1 MQDFGNCNKRM
12 IYKDKQQGI
21 VVTQKDY
28 SKTILLTPQDFKD
41 TGHLLQV
48 VTIPPHTKQR
58 LHFHKIQ
65 TEVYY
70 ILEGEAG
77 IICNEK
83 EILAK
88 SGDTFI
94 CEPNDR
100 YAIWN
105 QAENKFRLVVYK
117 IDFPSEDDTVWLED

>member
-1 MQDFGNCNKRM
+1 MQDSGNYNKKM
-12 IYKDKQQGI
+12 IYKNKQQGI

-28 SKTILLTPQDFKD
+28 SKTVLLTPRDFKD
-41 TGHLLQV
+41 GGHLLQV
-48 VTIPPHTKQR
+48 VTIPRHTKQR

-70 ILEGEAG
+70 ILEGKAG
-77 IICNEK
+77 IICNGK

-88 SGDTFI
+88 PGDTFI

-100 YAIWN
+100 HAIWN
-105 QAENKFRLVVYK
+105 KSENEFRLVVYK